1 MLKDLMNKYYDA
13 LSENDLYLINY
24 VLNHIEECK
33 NMSILELS
41 DTCNISKSSILRMT
55 QKIGFSG
62 YSEFKYFLKNEPKQL
77 DTNLDYYTMQIK
89 EIETTRKIYKN
100 IHTEVIYEQISN
112 ADTIYGFASGWGQ
125 RNALEEMSRQFISNN
140 KKMYIIPA
148 ETEFDFLL
156 DKMKPTDLVIV
167 ISLSGD
173 VKNIIAQLRQ
183 LSVKS
188 IPTLSI
194 TSFHNNHLAT
204 LSTYNIYYESFE
216 LGKHFGIEHR
226 SLLGLFTVIDSIYRG
241 YLEYTIRKKNRRII
255 GGD

>member
-1 MLKDLMNKYYDA
+1 MLKDLMNKYYDV
-13 LSENDLYLINY
+13 LSENDLYVINY

-33 NMSILELS
+33 KMSILELS
-41 DTCNISKSSILRMT
+41 DACNISKSSILRMT
-55 QKIGFSG
+55 QKLGFSG

-77 DTNLDYYTMQIK
+77 ETNLDYFTMQIK
-89 EIETTRKIYKN
+89 EIEMTRKLYKN
-100 IHTEVIYEQISN
+100 IHTEVIYEQISK

-125 RNALEEMSRQFISNN
+125 RNALDEMSRQFISND
-140 KKMYIIPA
+140 KKIYIIPA

-156 DKMKPTDLVIV
+156 SKMKQTDLVIV

-173 VKNIIAQLRQ
+173 AKNIVGQLRQ
-183 LSVKS
+183 LSMKS

-194 TSFHNNHLAT
+194 TSFNNNHLAT

-216 LGKHFGIEHR
+216 LGQHFDIEHR

-241 YLEYTIRKKNRRII
+241 YLDYTIRKKEEKDYKR
-255 GGD
+255 